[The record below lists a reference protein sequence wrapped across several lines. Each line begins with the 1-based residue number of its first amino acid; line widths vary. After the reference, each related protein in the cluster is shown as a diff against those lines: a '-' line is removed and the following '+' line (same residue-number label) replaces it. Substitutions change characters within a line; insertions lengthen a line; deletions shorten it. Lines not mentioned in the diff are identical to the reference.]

1 MENRTRMHS
10 LHSWLAVVL
19 VPAFYFLFTTHLQ
32 AQNVK
37 REKVDVLVS
46 GGTVVTMDAERRIIE
61 DGAVAV
67 KGDAIVAVG
76 SRASIE
82 AKYAAAQAINA
93 GGKIVLSGFI
103 NGHTH

>member
-46 GGTVVTMDAERRIIE
+46 GGTVVTMDAERRIIG

-67 KGDAIVAVG
+67 RGDAIVAVG
-76 SRASIE
+76 SRARIE
-82 AKYAAAQAINA
+82 A
-93 GGKIVLSGFI
+93 
-103 NGHTH
+103 